1 MMSAWLGSLFVL
13 LFTLSQSVRDVYFG
27 SVFQRFDFFVV
38 MLLAFAWS
46 TAIFAAATVLRAPSD
61 FAKLRGEFGSIFAAN
76 VTTAI
81 AWTSFFFALAHV
93 DPAIC
98 NAIHSAMGPLTVV
111 VLGACGI
118 ALAKPGAITRIEY
131 AGYAGMAV
139 SVAALWWVVIGGY
152 SSLTRTNPAQ
162 TIVGLALLSVSGIS
176 ITISLLYCKRL
187 QDRGIGADTVMT
199 ARFVL
204 LILVAAVM
212 VLRHGSFGMVATPG
226 QFVVLSVAATVL
238 IALPLYA
245 YQLGIGRTSPL
256 TAQIIRA
263 LGPVFVFALEQL
275 DGRLHYSLPTLA
287 CILFYSASVIASNIA
302 HGWTDESVSSK
313 GFPLTPQA
321 VTRAADDRVNSAIS
335 AVGPTPT
342 CCDVCYESAIEG

>member
-152 SSLTRTNPAQ
+152 SSLTRTKSCANHSRARAAQ
-162 TIVGLALLSVSGIS
+162 RERHFDHDQLALL
-176 ITISLLYCKRL
+176 
-187 QDRGIGADTVMT
+187 Q
-199 ARFVL
+199 
-204 LILVAAVM
+204 AA
-212 VLRHGSFGMVATPG
+212 A
-226 QFVVLSVAATVL
+226 
-238 IALPLYA
+238 
-245 YQLGIGRTSPL
+245 
-256 TAQIIRA
+256 
-263 LGPVFVFALEQL
+263 GP
-275 DGRLHYSLPTLA
+275 RY
-287 CILFYSASVIASNIA
+287 
-302 HGWTDESVSSK
+302 
-313 GFPLTPQA
+313 
-321 VTRAADDRVNSAIS
+321 RR
-335 AVGPTPT
+335 
-342 CCDVCYESAIEG
+342 

>member
-1 MMSAWLGSLFVL
+1 MSAWLGALFVL

-46 TAIFAAATVLRAPSD
+46 TGIFAAVTLLRAPSD
-61 FAKLRGEFGSIFAAN
+61 FAKLRAEFGSLLAAN
-76 VTTAI
+76 VTTAL
-81 AWTSFFFALAHV
+81 AWTSFFFALTHI

-98 NAIHSAMGPLTVV
+98 NTIHSAMGPLTVV
-111 VLGACGI
+111 ALGVCGI
-118 ALAKPGAITRIEY
+118 ALAKPGTISRIEY
-131 AGYAGMAV
+131 AGYAGMAI
-139 SVAALWWVVIGGY
+139 SVAGLWWVVIGGY
-152 SSLTRTNPAQ
+152 SSLTGTNPTQ

-187 QDRGIGADTVMT
+187 QDRGIGADAIMT
-199 ARFVL
+199 ARFVI
-204 LILVAAVM
+204 LILLAAVM
-212 VLRHGSFGMVATPG
+212 VFRQGGFGGVATPR
-226 QFVVLSVAATVL
+226 QFIVLSAAATVL

-287 CILFYSASVIASNIA
+287 CILVYSASVIVSNFA
-302 HGWTDESVSSK
+302 RGWTDEVFFSK
-313 GFPLTPQA
+313 GFPLPAGRT
-321 VTRAADDRVNSAIS
+321 
-335 AVGPTPT
+335 
-342 CCDVCYESAIEG
+342 

>member
-1 MMSAWLGSLFVL
+1 MMSAWLGALFVL

-46 TAIFAAATVLRAPSD
+46 TGIFTVVTLLREPSD
-61 FAKLRGEFGSIFAAN
+61 FARLRGEFKSIFAAN
-76 VTTAI
+76 ITTAV
-81 AWTSFFFALAHV
+81 AWTSFFFALTHV

-111 VLGACGI
+111 ALGARGI
-118 ALAKPGAITRIEY
+118 TLAKPSTISRVEY

-152 SSLTRTNPAQ
+152 SGLTQTNPTQAV
-162 TIVGLALLSVSGIS
+162 VGLALLSVSGVS

-199 ARFVL
+199 VRFVL
-204 LILVAAVM
+204 LILLAALM
-212 VLRHGSFGMVATPG
+212 VLRHGGLGGVATPW
-226 QFVVLSVAATVL
+226 QFVFLSAAATVL

-287 CILFYSASVIASNIA
+287 CILFYSASVIVSNIA

-321 VTRAADDRVNSAIS
+321 ARCRRSS
-335 AVGPTPT
+335 
-342 CCDVCYESAIEG
+342 E